1 MCIENKL
8 RSIRINKVRKLDALN
23 PGPWTYAE
31 WMFTDKPGV
40 FGLIGVKICYFKS
53 YFIFFLVI

>member
-1 MCIENKL
+1 M
-8 RSIRINKVRKLDALN
+8 RINKVRKLDALN

-40 FGLIGVKICYFKS
+40 FGLIGVKISYFKS
-53 YFIFFLVI
+53 YFIFFLGI